1 MLHRPNPLFKPFN
14 AYEMHHFLNGSS
26 GSLQI
31 RRRTRGVA
39 SGGDQHEPQ
48 RSRLDAR
55 SRNGRS
61 VRRSEIMWSMRS
73 LIGWPTL
80 TLTPGIVATG
90 MMLNL
95 EVL

>member
-1 MLHRPNPLFKPFN
+1 
-14 AYEMHHFLNGSS
+14 
-26 GSLQI
+26 
-31 RRRTRGVA
+31 
-39 SGGDQHEPQ
+39 
-48 RSRLDAR
+48 
-55 SRNGRS
+55 
-61 VRRSEIMWSMRS
+61 MWSMRS